1 MGYGLVH
8 HLVSLPC
15 FVVNLQRKGT
25 FMEYSA
31 RPAVFIINSLEGG
44 GAERV
49 MVKLLTIMQSYFVAK
64 RVPVHLILLDDL
76 PESQVCP
83 EYVNKIVLN
92 TEGSLV
98 SGYKQLQPVLADL
111 NPEYCFSFLTRSN
124 FLNVTLAKRLKFK
137 AIISERVN
145 TTSHLSGGL
154 KDTVSRLLVR
164 LLYNKADSVVAVSEG
179 VKADLIDNYAVSRDE
194 ISVLYNPYDIEQ
206 LQAQA
211 SESVSDLPAKPYI
224 IGVGRLVKNKNF
236 SLLLNAYA
244 KANIAENLVIL
255 GVGDEEANL
264 KAQAKELGIENKTQ
278 FLGFKANPYPYLS
291 NAEYFVSTSNAEG
304 FPNAIVEAMCLEKAV
319 IATNCESGPAEIIA
333 EQYPYRV
340 TGASNEKNGIL
351 CELNNA
357 EGVASALSSFSD
369 EAVRLSYAAKS
380 KSCAK
385 QFSYNA
391 FQEKVIAIIEKVCK

>member
-1 MGYGLVH
+1 
-8 HLVSLPC
+8 
-15 FVVNLQRKGT
+15 
-25 FMEYSA
+25 MEYSA

-49 MVKLLTIMQSYFVAK
+49 MVKLLTIMQSYFVTK
-64 RVPVHLILLDDL
+64 SVPVHLILLDNL

-92 TEGSLV
+92 SEGSLV
-98 SGYKQLQPVLADL
+98 SGYKQLKPVLAEL
-111 NPEYCFSFLTRSN
+111 NPKYCFSFLTRSN

-154 KDTVSRLLVR
+154 KDGVSRLLVK

-179 VKADLIDNYAVSRDE
+179 VKADLIDNYAVSRDK
-194 ISVLYNPYDIEQ
+194 ISVLYNPYDIDQ

-211 SESVSDLPAKPYI
+211 SESMSDLPVKPYI

-244 KANIAENLVIL
+244 KANIAEDLVIL

-264 KAQAKELGIENKTQ
+264 RAQAKELGIENKTQ

-333 EQYPYRV
+333 EKYPYKV
-340 TGASNEKNGIL
+340 TGASKEKNGIL

-357 EGVASALSSFSD
+357 EGVASALNSFSD
-369 EAVRLSYAAKS
+369 QVIRVSYAAKS
-380 KSCAK
+380 KRCAE
-385 QFSYNA
+385 QFSYDA
-391 FQEKVIAIIEKVCK
+391 FQQKVIAIIEKISE